1 MEGPCLEEFSVQQEK
16 RSAETEQPG
25 IKGHTAQVPA
35 DCAQGAPGPPCRG
48 AWPRVDALG
57 GLFGGDVT
65 ELRQRDEWASSG
77 NGR

>member
-1 MEGPCLEEFSVQQEK
+1 M
-16 RSAETEQPG
+16 
-25 IKGHTAQVPA
+25 AQVPA
-35 DCAQGAPGPPCRG
+35 DCAQGAPGPLCRG

-65 ELRQRDEWASSG
+65 ELRQRDERASSG

>member
-1 MEGPCLEEFSVQQEK
+1 M
-16 RSAETEQPG
+16 
-25 IKGHTAQVPA
+25 AQVPA

-65 ELRQRDEWASSG
+65 ELRQKDEWASSG
-77 NGR
+77 NGW

>member
-1 MEGPCLEEFSVQQEK
+1 MSRGVFSATGEEK
-16 RSAETEQPG
+16 RINRTT
-25 IKGHTAQVPA
+25 IKGHVAQVPA
-35 DCAQGAPGPPCRG
+35 DCAQGAPGPPGRV

-65 ELRQRDEWASSG
+65 ELRQKDEWASSG